1 MPKVLPSLSRSWQ
14 SLDDLTICDASVL
27 FFRLGDCARVS
38 LITAHLSCLLSRKPD
53 TPPGHFSNAIMTGVK
68 EDFVIPFTGA
78 LQASLAVLLTIFYG
92 VIAAQFNLLTEKS
105 AKDISKAC
113 VRLFLPAL
121 LIVNVGQQLSL
132 ESVSHRLQ
140 LRMQN
145 SD

>member
-1 MPKVLPSLSRSWQ
+1 VGSRVLDNSSGPLPAPVHQGYQ
-14 SLDDLTICDASVL
+14 SPGNIS
-27 FFRLGDCARVS
+27 
-38 LITAHLSCLLSRKPD
+38 IT
-53 TPPGHFSNAIMTGVK
+53 IMTGVK

-92 VIAAQFNLLTEKS
+92 VIAAQFDMLTEKS

-132 ESVSHRLQ
+132 ESVSNSPE
-140 LRMQN
+140 LRKKRE
-145 SD
+145 D

>member
-1 MPKVLPSLSRSWQ
+1 
-14 SLDDLTICDASVL
+14 
-27 FFRLGDCARVS
+27 
-38 LITAHLSCLLSRKPD
+38 LITGPLPAPVHQGYQS
-53 TPPGHFSNAIMTGVK
+53 PGNNSITIMTGVK

-92 VIAAQFNLLTEKS
+92 VIAAQFDMLTEKS

-132 ESVSHRLQ
+132 ESVSDSAKGERIEANLSVTGNKVSGCVYLGYYLQ
-140 LRMQN
+140 CA
-145 SD
+145 